1 MHIETMKVLVVEP
14 EKEPYVKEISSGL
27 SSLQKEVG
35 GFIEAV
41 YPFEDPVAII
51 CNEEG
56 KLEGLPLNRA
66 LRDEGTSYH
75 YLPPSRTVTPSA
87 QAVEAL
93 AKTLEERGLTYAMC
107 KTWTTDGFYRETAE
121 LVKYRRSEG
130 YSVVEMECAALFA
143 CAKFR
148 GAHIAQL
155 LYTADTLANVE
166 SYDTRDWGRA
176 SVSLA
181 LSI

>member
-1 MHIETMKVLVVEP
+1 MIIETMKVLVVEP

-66 LRDEGTSYH
+66 LRDEDGHVYDIIAGTFLIAGLSEDNFCSLDDTQIEKFSAMYKNQE
-75 YLPPSRTVTPSA
+75 LFMRFGSRTLVIPA
-87 QAVEAL
+87 
-93 AKTLEERGLTYAMC
+93 EERAMPD
-107 KTWTTDGFYRETAE
+107 KEKKNID
-121 LVKYRRSEG
+121 
-130 YSVVEMECAALFA
+130 ME
-143 CAKFR
+143 R
-148 GAHIAQL
+148 
-155 LYTADTLANVE
+155 
-166 SYDTRDWGRA
+166 
-176 SVSLA
+176 
-181 LSI
+181 

>member
-1 MHIETMKVLVVEP
+1 MSSDTMKVLVVEP

-66 LRDEGTSYH
+66 LRDEDGHVYDIIAGTFLIAGLSEDNFCSLDDVQMEKYSTL
-75 YLPPSRTVTPSA
+75 YKTPELFMRLGNRTLVIPA
-87 QAVEAL
+87 
-93 AKTLEERGLTYAMC
+93 EEKPKPDKEKKSM
-107 KTWTTDGFYRETAE
+107 D
-121 LVKYRRSEG
+121 
-130 YSVVEMECAALFA
+130 ME
-143 CAKFR
+143 R
-148 GAHIAQL
+148 
-155 LYTADTLANVE
+155 
-166 SYDTRDWGRA
+166 
-176 SVSLA
+176 
-181 LSI
+181 

>member
-1 MHIETMKVLVVEP
+1 MKVLVVEP

-66 LRDEGTSYH
+66 LRDEDGHVYDIIPGTFLIAGLSEDNFCSLDDTQIEKFSSMYKNPE
-75 YLPPSRTVTPSA
+75 LFMRFGSRTLVIPA
-87 QAVEAL
+87 
-93 AKTLEERGLTYAMC
+93 EERAMPD
-107 KTWTTDGFYRETAE
+107 KE
-121 LVKYRRSEG
+121 KKI
-130 YSVVEMECAALFA
+130 MALE
-143 CAKFR
+143 R
-148 GAHIAQL
+148 
-155 LYTADTLANVE
+155 
-166 SYDTRDWGRA
+166 
-176 SVSLA
+176 
-181 LSI
+181 

>member
-1 MHIETMKVLVVEP
+1 MNIETMKVLVVEP

-66 LRDEGTSYH
+66 LRDEDGHVYDIIAGTFLIAGLSEDNFCSLDDTQIEKFSSMYKNPE
-75 YLPPSRTVTPSA
+75 LFMRFGSRTLVIPA
-87 QAVEAL
+87 
-93 AKTLEERGLTYAMC
+93 EERAMPD
-107 KTWTTDGFYRETAE
+107 KEKKIMDLER
-121 LVKYRRSEG
+121 
-130 YSVVEMECAALFA
+130 
-143 CAKFR
+143 
-148 GAHIAQL
+148 
-155 LYTADTLANVE
+155 
-166 SYDTRDWGRA
+166 
-176 SVSLA
+176 
-181 LSI
+181 

>member
-1 MHIETMKVLVVEP
+1 MIIETMKVLVVEP

-66 LRDEGTSYH
+66 LRDEDGHVYDIIAGTFLSAGLSEDNFCSLDDAQIEKFSALYKTPE
-75 YLPPSRTVTPSA
+75 LFMRLGNRTLVIPA
-87 QAVEAL
+87 EEKPAADKERKGADVE
-93 AKTLEERGLTYAMC
+93 R
-107 KTWTTDGFYRETAE
+107 
-121 LVKYRRSEG
+121 
-130 YSVVEMECAALFA
+130 
-143 CAKFR
+143 
-148 GAHIAQL
+148 
-155 LYTADTLANVE
+155 
-166 SYDTRDWGRA
+166 
-176 SVSLA
+176 
-181 LSI
+181 

>member
-1 MHIETMKVLVVEP
+1 MIIETMKVLVVEP

-66 LRDEGTSYH
+66 LRDEDGHVYDIIAGTFLIAGLSEDNFCSLDDAQLEKFSAMYKKPE
-75 YLPPSRTVTPSA
+75 LFMRFGSRTLVIPA
-87 QAVEAL
+87 
-93 AKTLEERGLTYAMC
+93 EERAMPD
-107 KTWTTDGFYRETAE
+107 KEKKNID
-121 LVKYRRSEG
+121 
-130 YSVVEMECAALFA
+130 ME
-143 CAKFR
+143 R
-148 GAHIAQL
+148 
-155 LYTADTLANVE
+155 
-166 SYDTRDWGRA
+166 
-176 SVSLA
+176 
-181 LSI
+181 

>member
-1 MHIETMKVLVVEP
+1 MSTDTMKVLVVEP

-66 LRDEGTSYH
+66 LRDEDGHVYDIIAGTFLIAGLSEDNFCSLDDAQIEKFSAMYKSPE
-75 YLPPSRTVTPSA
+75 LFMRFGSRTLVIPA
-87 QAVEAL
+87 
-93 AKTLEERGLTYAMC
+93 EERAMPD
-107 KTWTTDGFYRETAE
+107 KEKKSMD
-121 LVKYRRSEG
+121 
-130 YSVVEMECAALFA
+130 ME
-143 CAKFR
+143 R
-148 GAHIAQL
+148 
-155 LYTADTLANVE
+155 
-166 SYDTRDWGRA
+166 
-176 SVSLA
+176 
-181 LSI
+181 

>member
-66 LRDEGTSYH
+66 LRDEDGHVYDIIAGTFLIAGLSEDNFCSLDDAQIEKFSAMYKSPE
-75 YLPPSRTVTPSA
+75 LFMRFGSRTLVIPA
-87 QAVEAL
+87 
-93 AKTLEERGLTYAMC
+93 EERAMPD
-107 KTWTTDGFYRETAE
+107 KEKKSMD
-121 LVKYRRSEG
+121 
-130 YSVVEMECAALFA
+130 ME
-143 CAKFR
+143 R
-148 GAHIAQL
+148 
-155 LYTADTLANVE
+155 
-166 SYDTRDWGRA
+166 
-176 SVSLA
+176 
-181 LSI
+181 

>member
-1 MHIETMKVLVVEP
+1 MSTDTMKVLVVEP

-66 LRDEGTSYH
+66 LRDEDGHVYDIIAGTF
-75 YLPPSRTVTPSA
+75 LIA
-87 QAVEAL
+87 
-93 AKTLEERGLTYAMC
+93 GL
-107 KTWTTDGFYRETAE
+107 
-121 LVKYRRSEG
+121 SEDNFC
-130 YSVVEMECAALFA
+130 SLND
-143 CAKFR
+143 
-148 GAHIAQL
+148 AQL
-155 LYTADTLANVE
+155 EKFSAMYKSPELFMRLGNRTLVIPAE
-166 SYDTRDWGRA
+166 EKPKPDKEKKSMDMER
-176 SVSLA
+176 
-181 LSI
+181 

>member
-1 MHIETMKVLVVEP
+1 MIIETMKVLVVEP

-66 LRDEGTSYH
+66 LRDEDGHVYDIIAGTFLIAGLSEDNFCSLDDAQLEKFSAMYKSPE
-75 YLPPSRTVTPSA
+75 LFMRFGSRTLVIPA
-87 QAVEAL
+87 
-93 AKTLEERGLTYAMC
+93 EEKPKPDKGKKNM
-107 KTWTTDGFYRETAE
+107 D
-121 LVKYRRSEG
+121 
-130 YSVVEMECAALFA
+130 ME
-143 CAKFR
+143 R
-148 GAHIAQL
+148 
-155 LYTADTLANVE
+155 
-166 SYDTRDWGRA
+166 
-176 SVSLA
+176 
-181 LSI
+181 

>member
-66 LRDEGTSYH
+66 LRDEDGHVYDIIAGTFLIAALSEDNFCSLDDAQLEKFSAMYKSPELFMH
-75 YLPPSRTVTPSA
+75 FGSRTLVIPA
-87 QAVEAL
+87 
-93 AKTLEERGLTYAMC
+93 EERAMPD
-107 KTWTTDGFYRETAE
+107 KEKKSMDKER
-121 LVKYRRSEG
+121 
-130 YSVVEMECAALFA
+130 
-143 CAKFR
+143 
-148 GAHIAQL
+148 
-155 LYTADTLANVE
+155 
-166 SYDTRDWGRA
+166 
-176 SVSLA
+176 
-181 LSI
+181 

>member
-1 MHIETMKVLVVEP
+1 MNIETMKVLVVEP

-66 LRDEGTSYH
+66 LRDEDGHVYDIIAGTFLIAGLSEDNFCSLDDAQLEKFSAMYKNPE
-75 YLPPSRTVTPSA
+75 LFMRFGNRTLVIPA
-87 QAVEAL
+87 
-93 AKTLEERGLTYAMC
+93 EERAMPD
-107 KTWTTDGFYRETAE
+107 KEKKSMD
-121 LVKYRRSEG
+121 
-130 YSVVEMECAALFA
+130 ME
-143 CAKFR
+143 R
-148 GAHIAQL
+148 
-155 LYTADTLANVE
+155 
-166 SYDTRDWGRA
+166 
-176 SVSLA
+176 
-181 LSI
+181 

>member
-1 MHIETMKVLVVEP
+1 MNIETMKVLVVEP

-66 LRDEGTSYH
+66 LRDEDGHVYDIIAGTFLIAGLSEDNFCSLNDAQIEKFSAMYKSPE
-75 YLPPSRTVTPSA
+75 LFMRFGSRTLVIPA
-87 QAVEAL
+87 
-93 AKTLEERGLTYAMC
+93 EERAMPD
-107 KTWTTDGFYRETAE
+107 KEKKNID
-121 LVKYRRSEG
+121 
-130 YSVVEMECAALFA
+130 ME
-143 CAKFR
+143 R
-148 GAHIAQL
+148 
-155 LYTADTLANVE
+155 
-166 SYDTRDWGRA
+166 
-176 SVSLA
+176 
-181 LSI
+181 

>member
-66 LRDEGTSYH
+66 LRDEDGHVYDIIAGTFLIAGLSEDNFCSLDDTQVEKFSSMYKNPE
-75 YLPPSRTVTPSA
+75 LFMRFGSRTLVIPA
-87 QAVEAL
+87 
-93 AKTLEERGLTYAMC
+93 EERAMPD
-107 KTWTTDGFYRETAE
+107 K
-121 LVKYRRSEG
+121 
-130 YSVVEMECAALFA
+130 
-143 CAKFR
+143 
-148 GAHIAQL
+148 
-155 LYTADTLANVE
+155 
-166 SYDTRDWGRA
+166 
-176 SVSLA
+176 
-181 LSI
+181 

>member
-1 MHIETMKVLVVEP
+1 MIIETMKVLVVEP

-66 LRDEGTSYH
+66 LRDEDGHVYDIIAGTFLIAGLSEDNFCSLDDAQVEKFSAMYKNPE
-75 YLPPSRTVTPSA
+75 LFMRFGSRTLVIPA
-87 QAVEAL
+87 
-93 AKTLEERGLTYAMC
+93 EERAMPD
-107 KTWTTDGFYRETAE
+107 KEKKSMD
-121 LVKYRRSEG
+121 
-130 YSVVEMECAALFA
+130 ME
-143 CAKFR
+143 R
-148 GAHIAQL
+148 
-155 LYTADTLANVE
+155 
-166 SYDTRDWGRA
+166 
-176 SVSLA
+176 
-181 LSI
+181 

>member
-1 MHIETMKVLVVEP
+1 MKVLVVEP

-66 LRDEGTSYH
+66 LRDEDGHVYDIIAGTFLIAGLSEDNFCSLDDEQIEKFSAMYKSPE
-75 YLPPSRTVTPSA
+75 LFMRFGSRTLVIPA
-87 QAVEAL
+87 
-93 AKTLEERGLTYAMC
+93 EERAMPD
-107 KTWTTDGFYRETAE
+107 KEKKSMD
-121 LVKYRRSEG
+121 
-130 YSVVEMECAALFA
+130 ME
-143 CAKFR
+143 R
-148 GAHIAQL
+148 
-155 LYTADTLANVE
+155 
-166 SYDTRDWGRA
+166 
-176 SVSLA
+176 
-181 LSI
+181 

>member
-1 MHIETMKVLVVEP
+1 MIIETMKVLVVEP

-66 LRDEGTSYH
+66 LRDE
-75 YLPPSRTVTPSA
+75 
-87 QAVEAL
+87 
-93 AKTLEERGLTYAMC
+93 
-107 KTWTTDGFYRETAE
+107 DGH
-121 LVKYRRSEG
+121 V
-130 YSVVEMECAALFA
+130 
-143 CAKFR
+143 
-148 GAHIAQL
+148 
-155 LYTADTLANVE
+155 
-166 SYDTRDWGRA
+166 
-176 SVSLA
+176 
-181 LSI
+181 

>member
-1 MHIETMKVLVVEP
+1 MIIETMKVLVVEP

-66 LRDEGTSYH
+66 LRDEDGHVYDIIAGTFLIAGLSEDNFCSLDDAQVEKFSAMYKSPE
-75 YLPPSRTVTPSA
+75 LFMRFGSRTLVIPA
-87 QAVEAL
+87 
-93 AKTLEERGLTYAMC
+93 EERAMPD
-107 KTWTTDGFYRETAE
+107 KENKSMD
-121 LVKYRRSEG
+121 
-130 YSVVEMECAALFA
+130 ME
-143 CAKFR
+143 R
-148 GAHIAQL
+148 
-155 LYTADTLANVE
+155 
-166 SYDTRDWGRA
+166 
-176 SVSLA
+176 
-181 LSI
+181 

>member
-1 MHIETMKVLVVEP
+1 MKVLVVEP

-66 LRDEGTSYH
+66 LRDDDGHVYDIIAGTFLIAGLSEDNFCSLDDAQLEKFSAMYKNPE
-75 YLPPSRTVTPSA
+75 LFMRLGNRTLVIPA
-87 QAVEAL
+87 
-93 AKTLEERGLTYAMC
+93 EERAMPD
-107 KTWTTDGFYRETAE
+107 KEKKMMDLER
-121 LVKYRRSEG
+121 
-130 YSVVEMECAALFA
+130 
-143 CAKFR
+143 
-148 GAHIAQL
+148 
-155 LYTADTLANVE
+155 
-166 SYDTRDWGRA
+166 
-176 SVSLA
+176 
-181 LSI
+181 

>member
-1 MHIETMKVLVVEP
+1 MIIETMKVLVVEP

-66 LRDEGTSYH
+66 LRDEDGHVYDIIAGTFLIAGLSEDNFCSLDDAQIEKFSALYKTPE
-75 YLPPSRTVTPSA
+75 LFMRFGSRTLVIPA
-87 QAVEAL
+87 
-93 AKTLEERGLTYAMC
+93 EERAMPD
-107 KTWTTDGFYRETAE
+107 KEKKSMD
-121 LVKYRRSEG
+121 
-130 YSVVEMECAALFA
+130 ME
-143 CAKFR
+143 R
-148 GAHIAQL
+148 
-155 LYTADTLANVE
+155 
-166 SYDTRDWGRA
+166 
-176 SVSLA
+176 
-181 LSI
+181 

>member
-1 MHIETMKVLVVEP
+1 MIIETMKVLVVEP

-66 LRDEGTSYH
+66 LRDEDGHVYDIIAGTFLIAGLSEDNFCSLDDAQLEKFSAMYKSPE
-75 YLPPSRTVTPSA
+75 LFMRFGSRTLVIPA
-87 QAVEAL
+87 
-93 AKTLEERGLTYAMC
+93 EERAM
-107 KTWTTDGFYRETAE
+107 TDKE
-121 LVKYRRSEG
+121 KKNMD
-130 YSVVEMECAALFA
+130 ME
-143 CAKFR
+143 R
-148 GAHIAQL
+148 
-155 LYTADTLANVE
+155 
-166 SYDTRDWGRA
+166 
-176 SVSLA
+176 
-181 LSI
+181 